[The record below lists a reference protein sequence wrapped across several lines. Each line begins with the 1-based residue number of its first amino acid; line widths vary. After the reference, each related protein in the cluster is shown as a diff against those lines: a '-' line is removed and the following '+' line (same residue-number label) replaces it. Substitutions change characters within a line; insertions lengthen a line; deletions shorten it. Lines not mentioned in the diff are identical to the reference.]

1 MKKWRK
7 KSVSMLLIVL
17 MLVTS
22 LGATAAPQPA
32 EAAVSGQTIVNKA
45 MEYCGKVPYVS
56 GGTKLTGQILVLIAR
71 DSSAASM
78 KNLAS
83 ICGHTARN
91 CENAAPTSGPI

>member
-32 EAAVSGQTIVNKA
+32 EAAVSGQTIVNQ
-45 MEYCGKVPYVS
+45 GD
-56 GGTKLTGQILVLIAR
+56 GILRQGAVCFWR
-71 DSSAASM
+71 
-78 KNLAS
+78 
-83 ICGHTARN
+83 H
-91 CENAAPTSGPI
+91 EN

>member
-56 GGTKLTGQILVLIAR
+56 GGTKIDGTNPGA
-71 DSSAASM
+71 DCSGF
-78 KNLAS
+78 
-83 ICGHTARN
+83 ICRIYEKFGIDMWAHRTQL
-91 CENAAPTSGPI
+91 